1 MPAIQKCRTCVQP
14 YRGDRYTGTHVRL
27 SSLDSLFYLTIQTDT
42 VTPLSLCFGLFILSL
57 YTKEKR
63 IVCEI
68 GRYCNS
74 REKRAVIIA
83 KMQRAG
89 QCPPGTSVVVRSRGR
104 TIIYIPLFRKRTPLS
119 AQGDRRHGKPFAQKS
134 RPKTVLEGHSFRPA
148 LAFRTAA
155 QRALFSAHCDTH

>member
-27 SSLDSLFYLTIQTDT
+27 FSLDSLFYLTIQTDT

-89 QCPPGTSVVVRSRGR
+89 QCPPGTSVVVRSRESTFLYTLVPQANPFLRKEIAATRKLSHKKAGR
-104 TIIYIPLFRKRTPLS
+104 KQCF
-119 AQGDRRHGKPFAQKS
+119 
-134 RPKTVLEGHSFRPA
+134 
-148 LAFRTAA
+148 
-155 QRALFSAHCDTH
+155 QRAQFSAGSRFRNKGNTVGAFQRPL